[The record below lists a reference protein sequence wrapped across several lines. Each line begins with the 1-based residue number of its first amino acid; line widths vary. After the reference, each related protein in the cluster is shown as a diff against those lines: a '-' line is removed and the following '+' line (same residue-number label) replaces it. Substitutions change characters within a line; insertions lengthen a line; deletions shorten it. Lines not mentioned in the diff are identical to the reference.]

1 MRPIVTRII
10 TFACALLIGVALAA
24 IVRRESVTYL
34 TCGNMF
40 PTYQRE
46 ERLQIDLVPDSDFA
60 ESVKIKRPFFTAS
73 ARFEVLFDRNGV
85 IKSVRPYPMLPYGV
99 SEGSPEFADAT
110 PFLADGKF
118 VTTLPEDVI
127 GLATQQILS
136 IQYQPKTVN
145 GSPIVERAFVLIE
158 YSYADPEYAD
168 LLNHIDVTITDDR
181 AVLWQGNTWVSRS
194 RGSQSRS

>member
-1 MRPIVTRII
+1 MPRIVPRII

-24 IVRRESVTYL
+24 IFRRESVKYL
-34 TCGNMF
+34 TCVYMF

-60 ESVKIKRPFFTAS
+60 ASVKTKRPFFTAS
-73 ARFEVLFDRNGV
+73 ARFEVVFDGNGV
-85 IKSVRPYPMLPYGV
+85 IKSVRPYPMLPHGV
-99 SEGSPEFADAT
+99 SEAAGEYAGAT

-118 VTTLPEDVI
+118 VTKLPKDVI
-127 GLATQQILS
+127 ALATQQIFS
-136 IQYQPKTVN
+136 IQYKPKTVN

-168 LLNHIDVTITDDR
+168 LLDHIDVTITDDT
-181 AVLWQGNTWVSRS
+181 AVLWQGNTWISRK
-194 RGSQSRS
+194 RGSQSPS

>member
-1 MRPIVTRII
+1 MRHIGIRCI
-10 TFACALLIGVALAA
+10 TFGCALLIGVALAA
-24 IVRRESVTYL
+24 IVRRESATYL

-40 PTYQRE
+40 PTCQRQ

-60 ESVKIKRPFFTAS
+60 ESVKFERPFFTAS
-73 ARFEVLFDRNGV
+73 ARFEVLFDGNGV

-99 SEGSPEFADAT
+99 SEGTAEFADAT

-118 VTTLPEDVI
+118 VTTLPKDVI

-136 IQYQPKTVN
+136 IRYQPKTMN

-168 LLNHIDVTITDDR
+168 LLNHIDVTITDDT
-181 AVLWQGNTWVSRS
+181 AVLWQGNTWISRN